1 MNKVKTP
8 RPVIRSHFQTTN
20 PIHRRELFRCLSAT
34 IFGICATT
42 VISAYGN
49 ENTAPSL
56 KIATFSADIT
66 PPIGSPLCGGW
77 IEPSNVIDDPL
88 RAVGIVL
95 LGSGKP
101 IVLCALDWVET
112 NNESYDAWREALA
125 AAAGTDPSRVAV
137 QCVHPHNAPWA
148 NLRANELLQ
157 NAGYRTQVVD
167 PHAFHEAIKR
177 TATAVKESLQS
188 ARPFT
193 HIGTGQA
200 RVDRVA
206 STRRVMGDDGRV
218 ALVRM
223 SRAKT
228 AEAKA
233 ATEGLID
240 PFLKTLSFWDGDTPI
255 AALHYYATHPMSFY
269 GDGRVTSDFCG
280 LARDL
285 RQKENPEVHQVYFN
299 GCAGDITAGKY
310 NEATPASR
318 VALRDRIRD
327 AMQVAWKATTREPLR
342 NVEWRVL
349 PVQFAART
357 EEEFSEATLR
367 RILTDPATRGN
378 KRSIA
383 AIKLSWLA
391 RIQKPIELSS
401 LRLGD
406 AIIVNLPGEP
416 FVQYQLFAQQQRP
429 DGFVCVAGYG
439 DGGPGYIPLQ
449 DSYAQGGYEPT
460 MSFVPPETE
469 KLLNEAIQKL
479 LHQ

>member
-1 MNKVKTP
+1 M
-8 RPVIRSHFQTTN
+8 HC
-20 PIHRRELFRCLSAT
+20 RELFRFLSAA
-34 IFGICATT
+34 IFGICATI
-42 VISAYGN
+42 VNPACGGAD
-49 ENTAPSL
+49 TAPSFQL
-56 KIATFSADIT
+56 ATFSADIT

-77 IEPSNVIDDPL
+77 IEPANVIDDPL

-125 AAAGTDPSRVAV
+125 AAAGTDSSRVAV

-167 PHAFHEAIKR
+167 PHAFHEAVKR
-177 TATAVKESLQS
+177 TASAVKESLQS
-188 ARPFT
+188 ARPIT
-193 HIGTGQA
+193 HVGTGEA

-240 PFLKTLSFWDGDTPI
+240 PFLKALSFWDGDKPI

-285 RQKENPEVHQVYFN
+285 RQKENPDVHQVYFN

-310 NEATPASR
+310 NEGTPAAR
-318 VALRDRIRD
+318 VVLRDRIRNGME
-327 AMQVAWKATTREPLR
+327 AAWNATTRAPLQT
-342 NVEWRVL
+342 VEWHVL
-349 PVQFAART
+349 PVRFAART
-357 EEEFSEATLR
+357 EEDFSQAALQRT
-367 RILTDPATRGN
+367 LTDPGTRGN

-391 RIQKPIELSS
+391 RVQKPIEMTC

-406 AIIVNLPGEP
+406 ANIVNLPGEP

-439 DGGPGYIPLQ
+439 DGGPGYIPLR

-469 KLLNEAIQKL
+469 ELLNDAIQKL
-479 LHQ
+479 LQH